1 MNNVYDGVGIIRIDI
16 AKETKEFR
24 SVDGSVRVYKDND
37 NHLCFCDYMS
47 KFKGLII
54 PVDFKKMLNAL
65 NK

>member
-1 MNNVYDGVGIIRIDI
+1 MNNIYDGVGIIRIDVT
-16 AKETKEFR
+16 KETKEFR
-24 SVDGSVRVYKDND
+24 SIDGSVRVYKDND
-37 NHLCFCDYMS
+37 NNLCFCDYMS